1 MSTKTEI
8 SSLLPSSPCDQGP
21 DPLPIPPAL
30 LEDLTRL
37 LATALLADLQ
47 EHPDLS
53 PNVTKLRQCWGVMGA
68 PPPGTAHSQKKARMA
83 NTSRAPE
90 DLSMP
95 RRSRLRGRHALP
107 GGVVRGPIE
116 NDFGG

>member
-1 MSTKTEI
+1 MA
-8 SSLLPSSPCDQGP
+8 L
-21 DPLPIPPAL
+21 PPAL
-30 LEDLTRL
+30 VEDVARL
-37 LATALLADLQ
+37 LASALLADLQ
-47 EHPDLS
+47 EHPDLY
-53 PNVTKLRQCWGVMGA
+53 PNVAKLRQSSRVMGA